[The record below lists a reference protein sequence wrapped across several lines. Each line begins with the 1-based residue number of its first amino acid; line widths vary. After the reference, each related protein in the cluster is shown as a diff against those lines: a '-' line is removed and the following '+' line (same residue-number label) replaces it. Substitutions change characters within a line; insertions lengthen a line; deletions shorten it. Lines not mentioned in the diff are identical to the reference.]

1 MNAARAHASRV
12 NADVHDRSHSP
23 HLLLL
28 ALNASYAEGRATARA
43 CAGPTLS
50 LLSTLAA
57 AMAEAIKETA
67 IAETI
72 KETAMAEA
80 KDRLW
85 YVRPL
90 LLFALYLC
98 AGIFFYTNVETKPCA
113 DPATPLHMLAPDES
127 VGDSGSGT
135 DIPFGTLSRT
145 TDIVKEECQSN
156 CTIPWTPLDAIYF
169 GVVTMSTVGYGD
181 LYPTTWYSH
190 IFTIVYIFCGILAVF
205 SQLTAT
211 VMDLYAPAFTFSRRA
226 LTFVLPQP
234 GKVVFQGD
242 GEDDLMLHR
251 KNAAIFYTT
260 RLLGPVLMLFAFQV
274 IFAFA
279 FTAIEPD
286 WDFGVSIY
294 HCLVTATTVGYGDVR
309 IVTNSGKTCAIVHI
323 LVSVCALG
331 AIVGDI
337 DTARSERAAEIFRAK
352 QLSQRFDR
360 QKLEH
365 LLADK
370 KFNQDGGGVD
380 KFEFVVGMLLEA
392 EYVKQSDVD
401 AYVTLFER
409 ADITG
414 DGTICSA
421 DIGHL
426 TAAFDN
432 MWPSH
437 NMVHRALRRSG
448 TRELRALKCNK
459 VAVAPSS
466 SEVRTRW
473 SQAKAGVKVAGET
486 LAANPSGPAG
496 PRPLVEQVNGPALY
510 QGGRLT
516 CSPVPQAGR
525 ARSGP
530 AMLTLDPMA
539 SPGAIGWHLSASPDQ
554 AGSRG
559 APSSAGTRWSRTGA
573 KVLSEEFSSALEPA
587 INQRSFAELGGAR
600 SRVTP

>member
-1 MNAARAHASRV
+1 MAIF
-12 NADVHDRSHSP
+12 
-23 HLLLL
+23 
-28 ALNASYAEGRATARA
+28 GRR
-43 CAGPTLS
+43 P
-50 LLSTLAA
+50 
-57 AMAEAIKETA
+57 MAEKIKETA
-67 IAETI
+67 I
-72 KETAMAEA
+72 AEA

-127 VGDSGSGT
+127 TGDSGSGT
-135 DIPFGTLSRT
+135 DIPIGTPPRT
-145 TDIVKEECQSN
+145 TKIVKDECRSN
-156 CTIPWTPLDAIYF
+156 CTVPWTPLDAIYF

-181 LYPTTWYSH
+181 LYPTTWYGH
-190 IFTIVYIFCGILAVF
+190 IFTIVYIFCGILVVF

-211 VMDLYAPAFTFSRRA
+211 VMDLYAPAFDFSRRA

-234 GKVVFQGD
+234 GKVVFPGN
-242 GEDDLMLHR
+242 GENDLMLHR
-251 KNAAIFYTT
+251 KNSAIFYTT
-260 RLLGPVLMLFAFQV
+260 RLLGPVLMLFAFQL

-309 IVTNSGKTCAIVHI
+309 IVTNSGKICAIVHI

-337 DTARSERAAEIFRAK
+337 DAARSERAAEIFRAK
-352 QLSQRFDR
+352 QLTQRFDR
-360 QKLEH
+360 KKLEH
-365 LLADK
+365 LLADE
-370 KFNQDGGGVD
+370 KFNQDGGGVE

-414 DGTICSA
+414 DGRICSA

-426 TAAFDN
+426 TAAFEN

-437 NMVHRALRRSG
+437 KVVHRALRRSG
-448 TRELRALKCNK
+448 TGELRAVKCNK
-459 VAVAPSS
+459 VAVAPSA
-466 SEVRTRW
+466 SEARTRW
-473 SQAKAGVKVAGET
+473 SQAMAGVKVSGGT
-486 LAANPSGPAG
+486 LAADPSGPAG
-496 PRPLVEQVNGPALY
+496 PQVNGPAPGHAPAL
-510 QGGRLT
+510 GGPR
-516 CSPVPQAGR
+516 PGQAGR
-525 ARSGP
+525 ARPGP
-530 AMLTLDPMA
+530 AMLILDPMA
-539 SPGAIGWHLSASPDQ
+539 SPDAIGWHLPASPDQ
-554 AGSRG
+554 AGCRG

-573 KVLSEEFSSALEPA
+573 KVLSGEFSSALEPA
-587 INQRSFAELGGAR
+587 MSQRSFAELGGAR